1 MRDFKKLE
9 VWQLGMEIA
18 DQVFEIFDTIPWQ
31 QAGNKIRDQATDAA
45 CSIPSNIAEGSSR
58 RSEKEKYRYYE
69 FALGS
74 SFELQTRMLVIQRR
88 KYADSEVIE
97 RLLQK
102 IELEQKKIGAFMNAL
117 DAECAIGLW
126 LPAGSSCSVL
136 VSVVVCTTIGRSNEQ
151 LASSQKPRAKG
162 AFALTSPPSRTR
174 SYPRPTSSD
183 NGRSWLSRSPPG
195 PNSGSS

>member
-1 MRDFKKLE
+1 MRDEVRSAWSEGKCSHWLLAFGCWLVVVALSLLGSGPLGKRIVMRDFKKLE

-117 DAECAIGLW
+117 DA
-126 LPAGSSCSVL
+126 
-136 VSVVVCTTIGRSNEQ
+136 
-151 LASSQKPRAKG
+151 
-162 AFALTSPPSRTR
+162 
-174 SYPRPTSSD
+174 
-183 NGRSWLSRSPPG
+183 
-195 PNSGSS
+195 

>member
-117 DAECAIGLW
+117 DA
-126 LPAGSSCSVL
+126 
-136 VSVVVCTTIGRSNEQ
+136 
-151 LASSQKPRAKG
+151 
-162 AFALTSPPSRTR
+162 
-174 SYPRPTSSD
+174 
-183 NGRSWLSRSPPG
+183 
-195 PNSGSS
+195 